1 MLEHCSVRNINGHGH
16 RFLPA
21 EKSLLANALK
31 ARTDAGNGRQAEP
44 GMTPLRAVERAR
56 ALRCPR
62 NAPAAACYPPLWVCA
77 LTESRTQRT
86 HSWFK
91 SSNDKN
97 LIRTYAERQL
107 PVRLM
112 PVGMLQIWG
121 HVGVWASGPVPEN

>member
-1 MLEHCSVRNINGHGH
+1 MLEHCSVRNVNGHGH

-44 GMTPLRAVERAR
+44 VLTPLRAAERAR

-62 NAPAAACYPPLWVCA
+62 NAPAAACYPPFWVSA
-77 LTESRTQRT
+77 PTKGRTQLT

-91 SSNDKN
+91 CSYDKN
-97 LIRTYAERQL
+97 VIRTYGSSVGYRPFA
-107 PVRLM
+107 PVR
-112 PVGMLQIWG
+112 MLRNLG
-121 HVGVWASGPVPEN
+121 